1 MRLEQLEAFCAAVR
15 TGSISGGARSLGL
28 TQAAASQRIKALEE
42 DLGVQLLARGPG
54 GVVPTPAGDEILRV
68 ALRAIALLRQVER
81 PHPAQP
87 VTVRVGATPV
97 LAADAVPQA
106 LLALRTVAPEVVTSL
121 QIGVLDELL
130 RDLEDGTLHIVYAEG
145 PLDRPG
151 LRVTTI
157 GRDTLRLVGSAAD
170 VWNVRPALSPE
181 EWLEQPHVLFP
192 TGCGLRRALHAAM
205 VSAGLPP
212 EHLQVRAEFSSLEAI
227 QTLVETGVGLTW
239 LPRRAVRR
247 GLQAGTLQLLDVRGF
262 RVEFPYLA
270 LSRSARPLPPAAVR
284 LTSLVADLLDH
295 RRAARRRRQLV

>member
-42 DLGVQLLARGPG
+42 DLGVQLLARSPG
-54 GVVPTPAGDEILRV
+54 GVVTTPAGDEVLRV
-68 ALRAIALLRQVER
+68 ALKALALLRQVEQV
-81 PHPAQP
+81 HPVGP
-87 VTVRVGATPV
+87 PTLRVGATPV

-106 LLALRTVAPEVVTSL
+106 LLALGAIAPEVATSL
-121 QIGVLDELL
+121 QVGVLDELL
-130 RDLEDGTLHIVYAEG
+130 RDLEDGALHIVYAEG
-145 PLDRPG
+145 PLDRSG
-151 LRVTTI
+151 LRATTV

-170 VWNVRPALSPE
+170 VWNVRPALTPE

-212 EHLQVRAEFSSLEAI
+212 EHLQVRAELASLEAI

-239 LPRRAVRR
+239 LPRRSVRR

-262 RVEFPYLA
+262 RVELPYLA
-270 LSRSARPLPPAAVR
+270 LSRSVRPLPPAAAR

-295 RRAARRRRQLV
+295 RRAARRRRQLA